1 MVFKAAPVQRSVSKS
16 VRLIQGGS
24 PQLSFPLFLEY
35 IGAKMEGFRIV
46 TSERTFEGRRRI
58 IRAVKGQ
65 ALFA

>member
-46 TSERTFEGRRRI
+46 FGR
-58 IRAVKGQ
+58 Q
-65 ALFA
+65 ARHPTGHPPSKTQA